1 VIEKFMPSPTTLVF
15 DIGNVLVSWDPRNLY
30 SKVFDD
36 PARMEWF
43 LAEVC
48 HNAWNLEQ
56 DRGRLFAE
64 AVAERTAAFPH
75 LEAEIRAYDERWPEM
90 ISGPIEGSVKL
101 LEALRGRGD
110 RVYAI
115 TNFSHEKFAVA
126 QDLFPFLRGFDGIVV
141 SGDERVIKPD
151 PAIYRLLLDRYA
163 LAAQDCVFVDDS
175 RANVEGALAV
185 GMQAIHFTSPEAM
198 IRDLQAM
205 GFPVPEVG

>member
-1 VIEKFMPSPTTLVF
+1 MPSPTTLVF

-48 HNAWNLEQ
+48 HNDWNLEQ

>member
-1 VIEKFMPSPTTLVF
+1 MPSPTTLVF
-15 DIGNVLVSWDPRNLY
+15 DIGNVLIGWDPRNLY
-30 SKVFDD
+30 GKVFDD
-36 PARMEWF
+36 PERMEWF

-64 AVAERTAAFPH
+64 AVAERTAAFPQ

-151 PAIYRLLLDRYA
+151 PAIYRLLLGRYA
-163 LAAQDCVFVDDS
+163 LQPQDCVFVDDS

-185 GMQAIHFTSPEAM
+185 GMQGIHFTSPEAM
-198 IRDLQAM
+198 IRDLQAL
-205 GFPVPEVG
+205 GFPVPEVL